1 MYKEI
6 MTVEDISSYVK
17 KQKSKPTEYKMISSQ
32 DNDEEMNIIKQSKD
46 EKNEIILISQEIN
59 TEDDDIQF
67 PTADHD
73 EDLLDNDKIEDLKK
87 EVLGNDI

>member
-1 MYKEI
+1 

-46 EKNEIILISQEIN
+46 EKDEIILISQEII

-67 PTADHD
+67 PSADHD
-73 EDLLDNDKIEDLKK
+73 EDLLDNDKIEDLKN
-87 EVLGNDI
+87 EVLSNDI

>member
-1 MYKEI
+1 